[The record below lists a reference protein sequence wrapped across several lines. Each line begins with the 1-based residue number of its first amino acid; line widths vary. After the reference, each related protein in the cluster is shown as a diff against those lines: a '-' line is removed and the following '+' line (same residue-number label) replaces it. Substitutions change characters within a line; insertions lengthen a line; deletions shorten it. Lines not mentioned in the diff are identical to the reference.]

1 MRSAKMLFFPNSR
14 DGHSYGL
21 SLPFPGAQRAVME
34 SIFILSPFIHGPN
47 IWEKRPDSVTFSGSY
62 CITGE
67 NCGTDPLLFDYYGV
81 LLLSCRLHMKTS
93 LFGGFGWLAHR

>member
-34 SIFILSPFIHGPN
+34 SIFILSPFIHCPN
-47 IWEKRPDSVTFSGSY
+47 IQIFGRNGP
-62 CITGE
+62 IQL
-67 NCGTDPLLFDYYGV
+67 P
-81 LLLSCRLHMKTS
+81 S
-93 LFGGFGWLAHR
+93 LDLIA